1 MQYPPGSAPTD
12 LAAFNRFLKI
22 LYFTLFGTVGMYWL
36 VLEMLA
42 AQIEPRE
49 LGFTRSGFGAA
60 AAATGG
66 LVAYLRFARIGAFLA
81 EVSGDFGQR
90 LARLRFHYILCY
102 TLSETVALYGFVLR
116 FLGGSREDS
125 IPFFLAAVV
134 LFLLCYPRPPQ
145 PPAAPGGP
153 TG

>member
-66 LVAYLRFARIGAFLA
+66 LVAYLRFARIGALLA

-116 FLGGSREDS
+116 FLGGSREEA
-125 IPFFLAAVV
+125 IAFFLPAVG
-134 LFLLCYPRPPQ
+134 LFLLCYPRL
-145 PPAAPGGP
+145 PAAPGGP
-153 TG
+153 TD